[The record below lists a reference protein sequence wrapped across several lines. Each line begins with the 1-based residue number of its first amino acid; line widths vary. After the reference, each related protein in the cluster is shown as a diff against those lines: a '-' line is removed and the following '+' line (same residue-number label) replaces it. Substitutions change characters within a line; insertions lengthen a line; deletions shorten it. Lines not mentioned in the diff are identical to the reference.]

1 MSRDHRPT
9 TSRRTTLASMAA
21 LALSGLLLTGCADNA
36 GGGSNASGEDNGN
49 AAEEFP
55 TQDIRLVVPWA
66 AGGSGDLSARTIAP
80 LLEDE
85 LGVSVVVENRPGA
98 NGSVAYNWL
107 KEQEPDGYNLSMLG
121 AEVATLQFMDYDI
134 KPDDY
139 AFLGKILEGPGAIA
153 VKADSPYETLEDLI
167 DAAKE
172 SPGELTYSSPGVGSV
187 WDNPA
192 QGLQEMAGIELTNV
206 PYDGSAPSIAAAAA
220 GDVDFSIDAMGS
232 QKAQVDGGEL
242 RYLAVLTE
250 ERVEEYPDVPTAKEQ
265 GVDLQNASF
274 TGLMAPAGTP
284 EPVVQKLSDA
294 ISSAAQHEDYTSVI
308 EQSNLVPVSESAEEF
323 TEFIQAEEERY
334 GPWIELAKSKQG

>member
-1 MSRDHRPT
+1 MK
-9 TSRRTTLASMAA
+9 RRTLMTSAATLAAA
-21 LALSGLLLTGCADNA
+21 GLLLTGCASSS
-36 GGGSNASGEDNGN
+36 GGGGEGEG
-49 AAEEFP
+49 EEFP

-66 AGGSGDLSARTIAP
+66 AGGSGDLSARTLAP

-85 LGVSVVVENRPGA
+85 LGVSVIVENRPGA
-98 NGSVAYNWL
+98 NGSVGYNWL
-107 KEQEPDGYNLSMLG
+107 KEQDPDGYNLSMLG

-134 KPDDY
+134 EPADY

-153 VKADSPYETLEDLI
+153 VQADSPYETLQDLI

-172 SPGELTYSSPGVGSV
+172 APGELTYSSPGVGSV

-192 QGLQEMAGIELTNV
+192 QGFQEMAGIELTNV
-206 PYDGSAPSIAAAAA
+206 PYDGSGPSIAAAAA

-242 RYLAVLTE
+242 RYLAVLAD
-250 ERVEEYPDVPTAKEQ
+250 ERLEDYPDVPTAKEQ

-284 EPVVQKLSDA
+284 DDVVQTLSDA
-294 ISSAAQHEDYTSVI
+294 IVAATGQEEYTSVI
-308 EQSNLVPVSESAEEF
+308 EQSNLVPVSVPAQDF
-323 TEFIQAEEERY
+323 TDFVQAEEERY
-334 GPWIELAKSKQG
+334 GPWIELAQSKQG

>member
-1 MSRDHRPT
+1 MSRFGSLPSNSGRPT
-9 TSRRTTLASMAA
+9 RRRVLQSISAA
-21 LALSGLLLTGCADNA
+21 AVAGLLLSGCASNS
-36 GGGSNASGEDNGN
+36 GGGDGGDGDA
-49 AAEEFP
+49 FP
-55 TQDIRLVVPWA
+55 TKDIRLVVPWA

-85 LGVSVVVENRPGA
+85 LGVNVIVENRPGA
-98 NGSVAYNWL
+98 NGSVGYNWL

-134 KPDDY
+134 KPADY

-153 VKADSPYETLEDLI
+153 VKADSPYETLQDLI
-167 DAAKE
+167 DAAKAA
-172 SPGELTYSSPGVGSV
+172 PGEITYSSPGVGSV

-192 QGLQEMAGIELTNV
+192 QGFQELAGIELTNV
-206 PYDGSAPSIAAAAA
+206 PFDGSAPSIAAAAA

-242 RYLAVLTE
+242 RYLAVLSE
-250 ERVEEYPDVPTAKEQ
+250 ERQEDYPDVPTAKEQ

-284 EPVVQKLSDA
+284 DDVVQTLSDA
-294 ISSAAQHEDYTSVI
+294 ISAATQDEDYQSVI
-308 EQSNLVPVSESAEEF
+308 EQSNLVPVTDSSAEKF

-334 GPWIELAKSKQG
+334 GPWIELAQSKQD